1 MRTIH
6 LSFLGVIHKIFQL
19 ELLAI
24 PKHDLLC
31 KAKLAG
37 KNVRKSYIRMRPAAI
52 ALNYSVKDIRN
63 DVHQIM
69 SGSMTG
75 DHNRPCYQD
84 VKLSPSARISDC
96 MSHGSRTVMSIHS
109 SSVVA
114 LQLYLHDKFCKR
126 IPQHLIVCIFH
137 VKNCK
142 SECSSFSTL

>member
-63 DVHQIM
+63 DVHQII

-84 VKLSPSARISDC
+84 VKLSPSDIRLHVTWKDNSYEY
-96 MSHGSRTVMSIHS
+96 SICS
-109 SSVVA
+109 SSFVS
-114 LQLYLHDKFCKR
+114 Q
-126 IPQHLIVCIFH
+126 
-137 VKNCK
+137 
-142 SECSSFSTL
+142 